1 MSDVSLSMIFLLSLE
16 FGKQSFACKK
26 GLEMVRVAVRG
37 YGKRSLD
44 KVVAPVKKKSPAEKK
59 R

>member
-1 MSDVSLSMIFLLSLE
+1 MIFLLSLE

-59 R
+59 GRRR